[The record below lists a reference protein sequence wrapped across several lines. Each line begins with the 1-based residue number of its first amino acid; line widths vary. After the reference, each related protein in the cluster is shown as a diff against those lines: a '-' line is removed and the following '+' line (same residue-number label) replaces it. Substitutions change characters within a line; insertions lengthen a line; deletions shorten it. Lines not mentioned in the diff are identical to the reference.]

1 MIYVGLITSWDVGT
15 YTAGV
20 QVRGSL
26 ARVLSG
32 VAVNRAIAD
41 ADMVVGRKVL
51 VWVADTELVEAVVIA
66 VWA

>member
-1 MIYVGLITSWDVGT
+1 MIYVGLITAWDVGT

-26 ARVLSG
+26 ARTLAG
-32 VAVNRAIAD
+32 VAVNRGIDA

-51 VWVADTELVEAVVIA
+51 VWVADSELGEAVVVA